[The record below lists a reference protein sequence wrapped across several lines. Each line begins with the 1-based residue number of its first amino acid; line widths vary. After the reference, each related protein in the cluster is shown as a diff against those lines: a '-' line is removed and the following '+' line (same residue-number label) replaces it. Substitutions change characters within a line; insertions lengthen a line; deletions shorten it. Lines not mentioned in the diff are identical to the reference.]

1 MVKKMQIIDFGT
13 GKASEGRDE
22 WNKDRINHLDYI
34 HNRLCEK
41 SEVRAYIN
49 NVTKRIKLLPPEP
62 QLSDFYSLSER
73 TKKH

>member
-1 MVKKMQIIDFGT
+1 MVKKIKIIDFGA

>member
-1 MVKKMQIIDFGT
+1 MQMIDFGA

-41 SEVRAYIN
+41 SEVIAYIN